1 MTGRMRMKSV
11 VAASA
16 MFIAF
21 SWAAFAQATAPETGH
36 VLTNIPTDSVTVTN
50 YYKQNVYDPADAKIG
65 EVADVLVDRDGRVT
79 ALIVAVGGFIGVG
92 EKDVAVP
99 FNAVRNTQKE
109 GKWYLVV
116 NTTKDVLQAAP
127 GYKYDRSKT
136 QWVRDDK

>member
-1 MTGRMRMKSV
+1 MTGRMQMTSA

-16 MFIAF
+16 MLIALG
-21 SWAAFAQATAPETGH
+21 WAAFAQAPALEVGH
-36 VLTNIPTDSVTVTN
+36 VLTNIPTDSVTITN
-50 YYKQNVYDPADAKIG
+50 YYKQDVYDPADAKIG
-65 EVADVLVDRDGRVT
+65 EVADMLVDRDGRVT

-99 FNAVRNTQKE
+99 FKAVRNAQKE
-109 GKWYLVV
+109 GKWYLVM
-116 NTTKDVLQAAP
+116 NATKDVLKAAP